1 MPSPE
6 NHDAPSARRRNA
18 VKRSFANHYRCRDVL
33 VTGGL
38 GFLGSNLA
46 IRLVEYG
53 AKVSIVDSLLPQ
65 GGGNWQNIA
74 TIRDKADVHVVN
86 MRDAQPL
93 EDLVRGKDYVFNLAG
108 HVSHADSMREPQLDL
123 ECNCTATLNL
133 VETCRK
139 HAPQARMLY
148 ASTRQVYG
156 RPQRLPVNE
165 CHPAVPI
172 DINGVHKLAA
182 EYYHLLY
189 DRCYALRS
197 TVLRLTNTYGPRQRI
212 GDDRHGVAAVFLR
225 QALRGKPVKLYGGGA
240 QRRDFN
246 YVDDVVDA
254 MLRAACHP
262 QCWGRVFNLGAER
275 PYSLREFTAVLQASC
290 DFEVRCVPFPRDEKI
305 IDIGDYY
312 GDYSALRDAAG
323 WEPRIG
329 LEEGLRRTIAF
340 YREHQVDYWDD
351 AMDLSDKPNVPCDG
365 DPVTSATSRP
375 VCPLGDSLPASPLAN
390 DTL

>member
-18 VKRSFANHYRCRDVL
+18 AKRSFANHYRGRDVL
-33 VTGGL
+33 ITGGL

-108 HVSHADSMREPQLDL
+108 HVSHGDSMREPQLDL

-133 VETCRK
+133 VEACRK
-139 HAPQARMLY
+139 HCAGMRDALQLHPPGLRASAAVAGRRRATPPFRSTST
-148 ASTRQVYG
+148 ASTSW
-156 RPQRLPVNE
+156 RPSITT
-165 CHPAVPI
+165 CCTTAV
-172 DINGVHKLAA
+172 
-182 EYYHLLY
+182 
-189 DRCYALRS
+189 YALRS
-197 TVLRLTNTYGPRQRI
+197 TVLRLTNTYGPRQKNRRRPSR
-212 GDDRHGVAAVFLR
+212 GGRRVPPSGPPRRSPSSSMAA
-225 QALRGKPVKLYGGGA
+225 AP

-262 QCWGRVFNLGAER
+262 QMPGDRYSTWVHER
-275 PYSLREFTAVLQASC
+275 PIPCWNSRPILQASC
-290 DFEVRCVPFPRDEKI
+290 DFEVRCVPFPSRREDHR
-305 IDIGDYY
+305 YRR
-312 GDYSALRDAAG
+312 L
-323 WEPRIG
+323 
-329 LEEGLRRTIAF
+329 LRRLFRFSQCRRLGT
-340 YREHQVDYWDD
+340 E
-351 AMDLSDKPNVPCDG
+351 N
-365 DPVTSATSRP
+365 RP
-375 VCPLGDSLPASPLAN
+375 
-390 DTL
+390 